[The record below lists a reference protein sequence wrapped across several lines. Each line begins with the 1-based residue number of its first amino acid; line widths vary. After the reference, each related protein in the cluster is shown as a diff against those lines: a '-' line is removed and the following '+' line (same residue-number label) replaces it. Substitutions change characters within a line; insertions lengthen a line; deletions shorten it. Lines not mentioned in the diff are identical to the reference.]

1 VRRGGIGINRQVRA
15 ALFPFV
21 RVVAYFSGM
30 RKRLA
35 IVASVLSLALL
46 APLSAEGVE
55 YGQDATGDPNA
66 IRITGT
72 GSSAFL
78 YSDRIVFTAAHV
90 VDVLGDNF
98 VKDAYLFAPGVK
110 SGPDQKRYLI
120 QKVLKAPTYRARV
133 GTDNTRIDDFAII
146 ILRESMPVRNIVQ
159 VASLADIES
168 FIREKAPVEMV
179 GYGFQNV
186 AMRKDGQAWNT
197 MSPHKMTSVLVS
209 GDDLRKYYNAYPTWH
224 QPNQTFLDFGI
235 PNNEK
240 DGSVCDGDSGAGFFV
255 QKGNVRYYIGAVGG
269 LQAGITNCNAPLGR
283 FAPNGGMS
291 GVNPAYKHLA
301 LIKEAEDF
309 VANEKKLEAAKEEA
323 RVAAE
328 LKAKQE
334 AEEKARV
341 EAELKA
347 KLEAEAKIAAEAA
360 AKVAADAALLAATK
374 KSQDLVKKL
383 NVGKSC
389 AKLKSTKAVSGV
401 KFVCVKKGKKLVW
414 ALS

>member
-1 VRRGGIGINRQVRA
+1 
-15 ALFPFV
+15 
-21 RVVAYFSGM
+21 M

-46 APLSAEGVE
+46 APMSANGVE
-55 YGQDATGDPNA
+55 YGKDATGDPNA
-66 IRITGT
+66 VRIIGT

-90 VDVLGDNF
+90 IDVLGDNF
-98 VKDAYLFAPGVK
+98 VKEAYLLAPGVK
-110 SGPDQKRYLI
+110 SGPDQKKYFV
-120 QKVLKAPTYRARV
+120 QKVFKALTYRARV
-133 GTDNTRIDDFAII
+133 GTDNTRVDDFAII
-146 ILRESMPVRNIVQ
+146 ILRESMPVQNKVV
-159 VASLADIES
+159 VASLADIET

-186 AMRKDGQAWNT
+186 AMRKDGQAWNN
-197 MSPHKMTSVLVS
+197 MSPHKMTSVLLS
-209 GDDLRKYYNAYPTWH
+209 GDDLRKYYNAYPGWH
-224 QPNQTFLDFGI
+224 QPNQTLLDFGI
-235 PNNEK
+235 PNNDK

-255 QKGNVRYYIGAVGG
+255 EKGNIRYYIGAVGG
-269 LQAGITNCNAPLGR
+269 SQAGITNCNAPLGR

-291 GVNPAYKHLA
+291 GVNPTYKSLS

-309 VANEKKLEAAKEEA
+309 VANEKKLEAAREEV

-334 AEEKARV
+334 ADERARV

-347 KLEAEAKIAAEAA
+347 KLEAEAKIAADAA
-360 AKVAADAALLAATK
+360 AKVAADVALLAAKK
-374 KSQDLVKKL
+374 KSQDLAKKQ

-389 AKLKSTKAVSGV
+389 SKLRSTRIVSEV
-401 KFVCVKKGKKLVW
+401 KFVCIKKGKRLVW
-414 ALS
+414 ALR